1 MTPRATTAAIEIWEK
16 WQAQGATLPLDRIV
30 NEEVR
35 ARKSLN
41 SRERRWL
48 TDAIYRN
55 VRLLTRQQALCKI
68 MGMEPTAESFLRLWD
83 METSYDPL
91 KQEEMKAAMAQLPTK
106 EEDPAGYLR
115 VTLSFPEAMAS
126 EIEAL
131 VGDEAVEA
139 GEALNEQAPTV
150 LRVNSLKSK
159 PDRVLKQVEGSF
171 PTEYSPWGVVLAK
184 RVPIQGIPGYKEGR
198 FEVQE
203 EGSQLAVM
211 FADAKPNETVIE
223 IGAGGGGKTLGLAAT
238 MNNTGKIFALD
249 TSALR
254 LASLEKRLPR
264 AGVTI
269 VQTVLL
275 TANEQGVWTS
285 APWSVGGKYERGAN
299 CVFIDAPCT
308 GSGTLRRNPDKKW
321 FGGEIGNY
329 PRLQSIL
336 LEQGSH
342 LVKQG
347 GRLIYITCALERSQN
362 EDIVEAFLNSPAGK
376 DFKLDAIPSELSAF
390 AEGRYFRSWAH
401 RHGLDLFFGAR
412 LRRKG

>member
-1 MTPRATTAAIEIWEK
+1 MTPRATASAIEIWER
-16 WQAQGATLPLDRIV
+16 WQSQGAALPLDRIV

-35 ARKSLN
+35 NRKSLN

-55 VRLLTRQQALCKI
+55 VRLLARQQALCKI
-68 MGMEPTAESFLRLWD
+68 MGLEPNAESLLRLWD
-83 METSYDPL
+83 METSRDPQA
-91 KQEEMKAAMAQLPTK
+91 QEEMKAALAQLPTK
-106 EEDPAGYLR
+106 EDPAGYLR
-115 VTLSFPEAMAS
+115 VTLSFPEALAS
-126 EIEAL
+126 ELEAL
-131 VGDEAVEA
+131 LGDEALDA
-139 GEALNEQAPTV
+139 AEALNEQAPTV
-150 LRVNSLKSK
+150 IRVNSLKSK
-159 PDRVLKQVEGSF
+159 PDRILKQVEGSF
-171 PTEYSPWGVVLAK
+171 AAEYSPWGVVLAK
-184 RVPIQGIPGYKEGR
+184 RTPIQEIPGYREGR

-203 EGSQLAVM
+203 EASQLAVL
-211 FADAKPNETVIE
+211 FAGAKPGETVIE
-223 IGAGGGGKTLGLAAT
+223 IGAGGGGKTLALAAT

-249 TSALR
+249 ISAAR

-269 VQTVLL
+269 VQTVQL
-275 TANEQGVWTS
+275 TAKEEGGWSS

-321 FGGEIGNY
+321 FGGEIGDY
-329 PRLQSIL
+329 PKLQSAL

-347 GRLIYITCALERSQN
+347 GRLVYITCALERSQN
-362 EDIVEAFLNSPAGK
+362 EAIVEAFLDSPAGK
-376 DFKLDAIPSELSAF
+376 DFKLDAIPSELADF
-390 AEGRYFRSWAH
+390 ATGRYFRSWTH
-401 RHGLDLFFGAR
+401 RHGLDVFFGAR

>member
-55 VRLLTRQQALCKI
+55 VRLLTRQEALCKT
-68 MGMEPTAESFLRLWD
+68 MGMEVTAESLIRLWE
-83 METSYDPL
+83 METSREP
-91 KQEEMKAAMAQLPTK
+91 QEELVKALAQLPAKT
-106 EEDPAGYLR
+106 DPAGYLR
-115 VTLSFPEAMAS
+115 TTLSYPEALAK
-126 EIEAL
+126 ELEVL
-131 VGDEAVEA
+131 LGDEAVAA

-150 LRVNSLKSK
+150 IRVNSLKSK
-159 PDRVLKQVEGSF
+159 RERVLKQVEGSY
-171 PTEYSPWGVVLAK
+171 PTNYSPWGVVLPK
-184 RVPIQGIPGYKEGR
+184 REPIQGIPGYREGR

-203 EGSQLAVM
+203 EASQLAIL
-211 FADAKPNETVIE
+211 FAEAKPNETIIE
-223 IGAGGGGKTLGLAAT
+223 IGAGGGGKTLGLAAA
-238 MNNTGKIFALD
+238 MENTGRIFALD
-249 TSALR
+249 TSATR

-269 VQTVLL
+269 VQTVQL
-275 TANEQGVWTS
+275 TANEMGVWGS
-285 APWSVGGKYERGAN
+285 APWSVGGKYERGAD
-299 CVFIDAPCT
+299 CVFIDTPCT

-321 FGGEIGNY
+321 FGAEVGNY

-342 LVKQG
+342 LVRRG
-347 GRLIYITCALERSQN
+347 GRLCYITCALERSQN
-362 EDIVEAFLNSPAGK
+362 EKIVEAFLQSPAGK
-376 DFKLDAIPSELSAF
+376 DFKLDGVPASLALF
-390 AEGRYFRSWAH
+390 AEGKYFRTWAH
-401 RHGLDLFFGAR
+401 RHGLDLFFGAK